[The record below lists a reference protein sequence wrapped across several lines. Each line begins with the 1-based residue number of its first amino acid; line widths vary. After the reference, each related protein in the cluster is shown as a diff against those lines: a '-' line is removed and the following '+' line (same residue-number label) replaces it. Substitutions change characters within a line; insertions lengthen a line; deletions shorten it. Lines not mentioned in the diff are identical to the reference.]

1 MDDDSNTT
9 TENRRVNNRSTD
21 TQNKDCRCKPQASNP
36 LNTSRLGTPQEP
48 ATLQAMK
55 LPTDRVAVK
64 ICGVT
69 NASDANAAIDA
80 GADLLGFNTW
90 TGTKRFVDLAAN
102 AAWIAEL
109 PVPRIALLVN
119 ASLAEAKRIA
129 CLPYI
134 DALQLHG
141 DEDAS
146 FCQRVA
152 EFGKPLIKALR
163 ASSHEALSGA
173 DTFSTRHI
181 LLDAHV
187 PGAFGGTGK
196 RIDLDLA
203 RDFRARFPAFTLW
216 LAGGLTPENVA
227 EAIAV
232 ARPQVVDVSSG
243 VEASPT
249 RKDLGKMRDFIA
261 SARGI

>member
-1 MDDDSNTT
+1 
-9 TENRRVNNRSTD
+9 
-21 TQNKDCRCKPQASNP
+21 
-36 LNTSRLGTPQEP
+36 
-48 ATLQAMK
+48 MK
-55 LPTDRVAVK
+55 LPMDRVAVK

-69 NASDANAAIDA
+69 NASDANAAVDA
-80 GADLLGFNTW
+80 GADLLGLNTW
-90 TGTKRFVDLAAN
+90 AGTKRFIDLAAN

-109 PVPRIALLVN
+109 PVPRVALLVN
-119 ASLAEAKRIA
+119 ASLAEAERIA
-129 CLPYI
+129 DLSYI

-152 EFGKPLIKALR
+152 AFGKPLVKALR
-163 ASSHEALSGA
+163 ASSSETLAGA

-227 EAIAV
+227 EAITI

-249 RKDLGKMRDFIA
+249 RKDLGKMRNFIA
-261 SARGI
+261 SVRAT